1 MIGQCHTSQPAP
13 PHLIGTPQL
22 ERLNYTGTVSPPAT
36 CVCTDSCSNLG
47 DRKMTTGT
55 HAFIALLW
63 WFVMRCSGDQ
73 DHARDHVMSDSVRAA
88 CLRKD
93 ETACSVL
100 RSEVQYNTTN
110 LRLNGCLNSHSTQLS
125 LQINTHACLP
135 YASLCTC
142 DHDHDRRE
150 RDRDRRGV
158 GGVTHL
164 KTSR

>member
-1 MIGQCHTSQPAP
+1 
-13 PHLIGTPQL
+13 
-22 ERLNYTGTVSPPAT
+22 
-36 CVCTDSCSNLG
+36 
-47 DRKMTTGT
+47 MTTGT

-110 LRLNGCLNSHSTQLS
+110 LRLNGCLNSHSTTS
-125 LQINTHACLP
+125 LYKSTCTLARRTL
-135 YASLCTC
+135 LCARVIMIMIVEKEIEI
-142 DHDHDRRE
+142 D
-150 RDRDRRGV
+150 V
-158 GGVTHL
+158 VWVV
-164 KTSR
+164 